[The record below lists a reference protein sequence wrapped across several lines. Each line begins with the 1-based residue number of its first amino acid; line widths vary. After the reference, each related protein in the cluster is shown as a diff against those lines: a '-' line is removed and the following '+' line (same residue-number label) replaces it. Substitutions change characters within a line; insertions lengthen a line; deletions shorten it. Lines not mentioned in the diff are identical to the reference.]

1 VNDATADRAIIFLHL
16 PKCAGTTLSRLIEWE
31 YPARQ
36 IYSIDP
42 SYFRWSHRKLMRLPS
57 KRLARMLIFKGHMPF
72 GLHARL
78 PRPATY
84 ITFLR
89 EPIERVISEY
99 YFMRHHRLHPQYR
112 RLQTLSLEKYAAG
125 TPHHNVQT
133 KLVSGRGDYPD
144 FLAGDCNDETLALAK
159 NNLAKHFT
167 FAGLTE
173 RFDEGLAALKLLFG
187 WNLSRYAHFNVTG
200 RVRPKKDTI
209 PAGTQALIAER
220 NKYDVRLYE
229 YVRLAYADALKAF
242 GNRLNDEL
250 ESVRSAKALGP
261 LDSALYVTA
270 SAVRKAIIR
279 AHAAL

>member
-1 VNDATADRAIIFLHL
+1 
-16 PKCAGTTLSRLIEWE
+16 
-31 YPARQ
+31 
-36 IYSIDP
+36 
-42 SYFRWSHRKLMRLPS
+42 
-57 KRLARMLIFKGHMPF
+57 
-72 GLHARL
+72 
-78 PRPATY
+78 
-84 ITFLR
+84 
-89 EPIERVISEY
+89 
-99 YFMRHHRLHPQYR
+99 MRHHRLHPQYR

-200 RVRPKKDTI
+200 RVRPKKDNV

-242 GNRLNDEL
+242 GKRLNDEL
-250 ESVRSAKALGP
+250 ESVHSAKALGP
-261 LDSALYVTA
+261 VDSAFYVTA

-279 AHAAL
+279 AHAAF

>member
-1 VNDATADRAIIFLHL
+1 MNYATVDRAIIFLHL

-42 SYFRWSHRKLMRLPS
+42 SYFRWSHRKLMRLSS

-84 ITFLR
+84 ITFVR
-89 EPIERVISEY
+89 DPVERVISEY

-112 RLQTLSLEKYAAG
+112 RLQTLSLEKYATG

-144 FLAGDCNDETLALAK
+144 FFSGDCNDETLALAK
-159 NNLAKHFT
+159 DNLAKHFI

-187 WNLSRYAHFNVTG
+187 WNISRYVHFNVTG
-200 RVRPKKDTI
+200 RVRPKKDTV
-209 PAGTQALIAER
+209 PTRTQALIAER
-220 NKYDVRLYE
+220 NKYDVGLYE
-229 YVRLAYADALKAF
+229 HVRLAYANALRPF
-242 GNRLNDEL
+242 GNRLVDEL
-250 ESVRSAKALGP
+250 DRVRSAKALGP
-261 LDSALYVTA
+261 VDSALYATA